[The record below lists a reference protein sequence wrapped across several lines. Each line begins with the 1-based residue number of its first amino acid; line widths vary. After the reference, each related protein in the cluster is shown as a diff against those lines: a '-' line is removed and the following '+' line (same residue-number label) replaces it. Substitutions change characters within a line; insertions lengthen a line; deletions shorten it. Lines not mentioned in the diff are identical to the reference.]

1 MAEKV
6 RKKSVKKRKKEKVK
20 KFLDKEKLT
29 ELKEESGLK
38 EKTEEVEKEDRE
50 DINDKNFTEFL
61 QQPVGSSAP
70 VLKKVTSAKDIR
82 NLEQELVTI
91 QTLDPGERKEDTG
104 TDYITN
110 RTNYLSI
117 SDRDTTRQ
125 RERDESQYNEPR
137 PDYNTM
143 FQEDKE
149 REMTRTTIGKGDMPQ
164 GNVERENRFEIERQ
178 AFVKME
184 KGTKKYVNEGDHK

>member
-1 MAEKV
+1 MAGKV

-20 KFLDKEKLT
+20 KLLDKEKLT
-29 ELKEESGLK
+29 ELKEKSGLK
-38 EKTEEVEKEDRE
+38 EITEEAEKEDLE
-50 DINDKNFTEFL
+50 DINDENFTEFL

-70 VLKKVTSAKDIR
+70 VLEKVASVEDIR
-82 NLEQELVTI
+82 NLEQEFATI
-91 QTLDPGERKEDTG
+91 RALGSREKKEDTG

-125 RERDESQYNEPR
+125 RERDEPQYNEHSH
-137 PDYNTM
+137 DYNTM

-149 REMTRTTIGKGDMPQ
+149 REMTRTIIGKGDMPQ
-164 GNVERENRFEIERQ
+164 ENVERENRFEIERQ
-178 AFVKME
+178 AFVKMD
-184 KGTKKYVNEGDHK
+184 KDTKKYTEVRS